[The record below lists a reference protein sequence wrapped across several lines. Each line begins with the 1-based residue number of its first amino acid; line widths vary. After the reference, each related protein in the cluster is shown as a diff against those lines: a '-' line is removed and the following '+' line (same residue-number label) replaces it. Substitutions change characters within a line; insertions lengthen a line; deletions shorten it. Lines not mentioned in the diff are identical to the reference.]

1 MQKSR
6 RKIDSSDDES
16 SSSGYSSNSETSKN
30 YEEFK
35 RTIRSVFHKV
45 SNQKLERGDE
55 THIRILD
62 SMKDLF
68 RGVDEWGNRELK
80 VSVFKKKF
88 RSLLK
93 NMNECKQLTKA
104 RNFEENLVMLI
115 EDMNT
120 GHDDYITMAEFVAF
134 YLYESSQ
141 LRKIVK
147 NLSKEINKKGSDD
160 IAYIRKWKTIFHQNE
175 KFTKAD
181 LELLFEEVIEVAL
194 TSSELE
200 LIWDNLTH
208 GKKKGYFNQ
217 SRKRSA
223 LLQKNGLGANL
234 HWIEQDHETPIYD
247 IQVSANGDDNNRLE
261 KAGYV
266 PLGGQR
272 LNRGKLLDLQIW
284 YTHKK
289 KDFLL
294 PIVDIKLYPLKE
306 SATLFADGYTC
317 IQRSVNTGLFGLS
330 KLLGVQHRLMY
341 IWVRRAPGGPQN
353 KYAVTNLH
361 LITGITDDYK
371 NLIDEIPVV
380 GTKELKVT

>member
-1 MQKSR
+1 
-6 RKIDSSDDES
+6 
-16 SSSGYSSNSETSKN
+16 
-30 YEEFK
+30 
-35 RTIRSVFHKV
+35 
-45 SNQKLERGDE
+45 
-55 THIRILD
+55 
-62 SMKDLF
+62 
-68 RGVDEWGNRELK
+68 
-80 VSVFKKKF
+80 
-88 RSLLK
+88 
-93 NMNECKQLTKA
+93 MNECKQLTKA

-208 GKKKGYFNQ
+208 GKKKATSIKAGSVQRFF
-217 SRKRSA
+217 
-223 LLQKNGLGANL
+223 KNGLGANL

-289 KDFLL
+289 KDFL
-294 PIVDIKLYPLKE
+294 Y
-306 SATLFADGYTC
+306 
-317 IQRSVNTGLFGLS
+317 R
-330 KLLGVQHRLMY
+330 
-341 IWVRRAPGGPQN
+341 
-353 KYAVTNLH
+353 
-361 LITGITDDYK
+361 
-371 NLIDEIPVV
+371 
-380 GTKELKVT
+380 